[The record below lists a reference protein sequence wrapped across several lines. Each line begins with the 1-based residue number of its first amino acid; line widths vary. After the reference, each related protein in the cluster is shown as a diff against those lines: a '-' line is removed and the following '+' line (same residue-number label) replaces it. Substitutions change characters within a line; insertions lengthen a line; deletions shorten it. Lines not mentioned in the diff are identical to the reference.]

1 MKNAQNFPRNLFEK
15 IFELNSKNKIGAN
28 TIAVFTFILYQ
39 CEDLQKE
46 IVLSDYQMARELG
59 LSRQTIIT
67 AKNKLKHLGLL
78 EFSRNRGF
86 PNRFIL
92 KGDELPKKAPKNVET
107 KEIPIKESA
116 QNSEPNIDANHS
128 FSKYPNLKQ
137 FMNFAKTL
145 DEYSEKLDDVLI
157 QKFHQWEEAD
167 WKNGL
172 GRPILDW
179 QIVLKKNLTMLELFS
194 TSKDEGSFPHKIPNI
209 KRPKL
214 D

>member
-1 MKNAQNFPRNLFEK
+1 MKNAKNFDLNLFEK
-15 IFELNSKNKIGAN
+15 IFDLNSKNKIGAN

-67 AKNKLKHLGLL
+67 AKNKLKLLGLL
-78 EFSRNRGF
+78 EYNRNRGF

-92 KGDELPKKAPKNVET
+92 KGVELLKTAPKKE
-107 KEIPIKESA
+107 EIKDISIEESV
-116 QNSEPNIDANHS
+116 QDSEPNVDLNHS

-137 FMNFAKTL
+137 FMDFAKTL
-145 DEYSEKLDDVLI
+145 NDYSEKLDDVLI
-157 QKFHQWEEAD
+157 EKFHQWEEAD
-167 WKNGL
+167 WKNGI

-179 QIVLKKNLTMLELFS
+179 QIVLKNNLKMLEQSSL
-194 TSKDEGSFPHKIPNI
+194 SKKQISLHNIPNI

>member
-1 MKNAQNFPRNLFEK
+1 MKNAKNFDLNLFEK
-15 IFELNSKNKIGAN
+15 IFDLNSKNKIGAN
-28 TIAVFTFILYQ
+28 TIVVFTFILYK

-46 IVLSDYQMARELG
+46 VVLSDYQMARELG

-67 AKNKLKHLGLL
+67 AKNKLKLLGLL
-78 EFSRNRGF
+78 EYNRNRGF

-92 KGDELPKKAPKNVET
+92 KGVELLKTAPKKE
-107 KEIPIKESA
+107 EIKDISIEESV
-116 QNSEPNIDANHS
+116 QDSEPNVDANHS

-137 FMNFAKTL
+137 FMDFAKTL
-145 DEYSEKLDDVLI
+145 NDYSEKLDDVLI
-157 QKFHQWEEAD
+157 EKFYQWEEAD
-167 WKNGL
+167 WKNGS

-179 QIVLKKNLTMLELFS
+179 QIVLKKNLTILELS
-194 TSKDEGSFPHKIPNI
+194 LLSEEVHKIPNI

>member
-1 MKNAQNFPRNLFEK
+1 MKNSKNFDGDLFEK
-15 IFELNSKNKIGAN
+15 IFDLNSKNKIGAN
-28 TIAVFTFILYQ
+28 TIVVFTFILYK

-46 IVLSDYQMARELG
+46 IVLSDYHMARELG

-67 AKNKLKHLGLL
+67 AKNKLKLLGILDY
-78 EFSRNRGF
+78 SRNRGF

-92 KGDELPKKAPKNVET
+92 KGNELQKTASKKEEI
-107 KEIPIKESA
+107 KEISIEELLR
-116 QNSEPNIDANHS
+116 NSEPNVDENHS

-137 FMNFAKTL
+137 FMDFAKTL
-145 DEYSEKLDDVLI
+145 ENYSEKLDDALI
-157 QKFHQWEEAD
+157 EKFHQWEEAD
-167 WKNGL
+167 WKNGI

-179 QIVLKKNLTMLELFS
+179 QIVLKNNLKMLEQSSLS
-194 TSKDEGSFPHKIPNI
+194 NKQISLHKIPNI

>member
-1 MKNAQNFPRNLFEK
+1 MKNAKNFDLNLFEK
-15 IFELNSKNKIGAN
+15 IFDLNSKNKIGAN

-67 AKNKLKHLGLL
+67 AKNKLKLLGLL
-78 EFSRNRGF
+78 EYNRNRGF

-92 KGDELPKKAPKNVET
+92 KGNELQKTASKNAEI
-107 KEIPIKESA
+107 KEISIEEPV
-116 QNSEPNIDANHS
+116 QNSEPNIDENHS

-137 FMNFAKTL
+137 FMDFAKTL
-145 DEYSEKLDDVLI
+145 ENYSEKLDDALI
-157 QKFHQWEEAD
+157 EKFHQWEEAD
-167 WKNGL
+167 WKNGI

-179 QIVLKKNLTMLELFS
+179 QIVLKNNLKMLEQSSLS
-194 TSKDEGSFPHKIPNI
+194 NKQISLHKIPNI

>member
-1 MKNAQNFPRNLFEK
+1 MKNAKNFDLNLFEK
-15 IFELNSKNKIGAN
+15 IFDLNSKNKIGAN

-67 AKNKLKHLGLL
+67 AKNKLKLLGILDYN
-78 EFSRNRGF
+78 RNRGF

-92 KGDELPKKAPKNVET
+92 KGNELLKAIPKTDEILEDPIEELDQIIEP
-107 KEIPIKESA
+107 EIIVD
-116 QNSEPNIDANHS
+116 NS

-137 FMNFAKTL
+137 FMAFAKTL
-145 DEYSEKLDDVLI
+145 KDYSEMLDDLLI
-157 QKFHQWEEAD
+157 QKFHKWEEAD
-167 WKNGL
+167 WKNSL
-172 GRPILDW
+172 GRPILNW
-179 QIVLKKNLTMLELFS
+179 QSTLEKNMNTLDISHFN
-194 TSKDEGSFPHKIPNI
+194 GSSSLSNLPII

>member
-1 MKNAQNFPRNLFEK
+1 MKNSKNFDGDLFEK
-15 IFELNSKNKIGAN
+15 IFDLNSKNKIGAN
-28 TIAVFTFILYQ
+28 TIAVFTFILYK

-46 IVLSDYQMARELG
+46 IVLSDYQMASELG

-67 AKNKLKHLGLL
+67 SKNKLKLLGILDY
-78 EFSRNRGF
+78 SRNRGF

-92 KGDELPKKAPKNVET
+92 KGNELQKTASKNAEI
-107 KEIPIKESA
+107 KEISIEEPV
-116 QNSEPNIDANHS
+116 QNSEPNIDENHS

-137 FMNFAKTL
+137 FMDFAKTL
-145 DEYSEKLDDVLI
+145 ENYSEKLDDALI
-157 QKFHQWEEAD
+157 EKFHQWEEAD
-167 WKNGL
+167 WKNGI

-179 QIVLKKNLTMLELFS
+179 QIVLKNNLKMLEQSSLS
-194 TSKDEGSFPHKIPNI
+194 NKQISLHKIPNI

>member
-1 MKNAQNFPRNLFEK
+1 MKNAKNFDLNLFEK
-15 IFELNSKNKIGAN
+15 IFDLNSKNKIGAN

-67 AKNKLKHLGLL
+67 AKNKLKLLGILDY
-78 EFSRNRGF
+78 SRNRGF

-92 KGDELPKKAPKNVET
+92 KGIELQKTASKNAEI
-107 KEIPIKESA
+107 KEISIEVTV
-116 QNSEPNIDANHS
+116 QNSEPNIDENNS

-137 FMNFAKTL
+137 FMDFAKTL
-145 DEYSEKLDDVLI
+145 DGYSEKLDDALI
-157 QKFHQWEEAD
+157 KKFHQWEKAD
-167 WKNGL
+167 WKNGI
-172 GRPILDW
+172 GRPIFDW
-179 QIVLKKNLTMLELFS
+179 QIVLKNNLIMLELS
-194 TSKDEGSFPHKIPNI
+194 SLSKEEISPYKIPNI

>member
-1 MKNAQNFPRNLFEK
+1 MKNAKNFDLNLFEK
-15 IFELNSKNKIGAN
+15 IFDLNSKNKIGAN

-67 AKNKLKHLGLL
+67 AKNKLKLLGILDY
-78 EFSRNRGF
+78 SRNRGF

-92 KGDELPKKAPKNVET
+92 KGNELQKTASKNAEI
-107 KEIPIKESA
+107 KEISIEEPV
-116 QNSEPNIDANHS
+116 QNSEPNIDENHS

-137 FMNFAKTL
+137 FMDFAKTL
-145 DEYSEKLDDVLI
+145 ENYSEKLDDVLI
-157 QKFHQWEEAD
+157 EKFHQWEEAD
-167 WKNGL
+167 WKNGS

-179 QIVLKKNLTMLELFS
+179 QIVLKKNLTILELS
-194 TSKDEGSFPHKIPNI
+194 LLSEEVHKIPNI